1 MNNAVEMIEPLK
13 TSNPKEYARIY
24 KMISA
29 ERMSPVYLI
38 LRIYSS
44 YYSESDLLNLRLM
57 FKADTALCGVNCIGP
72 LSKTVSGM
80 LAQWG
85 L

>member
-1 MNNAVEMIEPLK
+1 
-13 TSNPKEYARIY
+13 
-24 KMISA
+24 MISA
-29 ERMSPVYLI
+29 ERLSPVYML

-44 YYSESDLLNLRLM
+44 YYSESELLDLRLM
-57 FKADTALCGVNCIGP
+57 FKADAALCGVNCIGP
-72 LSKTVSGM
+72 VSKTVSGM